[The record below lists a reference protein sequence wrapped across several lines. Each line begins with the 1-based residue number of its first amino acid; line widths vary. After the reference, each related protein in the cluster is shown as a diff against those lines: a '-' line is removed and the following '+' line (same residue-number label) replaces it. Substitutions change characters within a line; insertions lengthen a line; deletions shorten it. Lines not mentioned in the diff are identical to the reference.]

1 MSEFLA
7 MGGYASFVW
16 TAYGITLFIMVL
28 NAWAA
33 RRRHAQALTRVKQMD
48 RSELIERTPTVRR
61 NP

>member
-16 TAYGITLFIMVL
+16 TAYGITLVVMVL

-33 RRRHAQALTRVKQMD
+33 RRRHAQALIKVKQMD

>member
-16 TAYGITLFIMVL
+16 TAYGITLVVMVL

>member
-7 MGGYASFVW
+7 MGGYAPFVW
-16 TAYGITLFIMVL
+16 TAYGITLVVMVL

-33 RRRHAQALTRVKQMD
+33 RRRHAQALNKVRQMGGSD
-48 RSELIERTPTVRR
+48 LSGRTPTVRT